1 MHLAEP
7 RLLWRVK
14 QLDGTWKYVPAHW
27 VLVEQVGANMMAMV
41 SLPAPPNE
49 TDESGDESE

>member
-14 QLDGTWKYVPAHW
+14 QLDGTWKYVACKW
-27 VLVEQVGANMMAMV
+27 VVVEHVGPNIMAMLA
-41 SLPAPPNE
+41 LPAPPH
-49 TDESGDESE
+49 SGGDESE

>member
-14 QLDGTWKYVPAHW
+14 QLDGTWKYVPARW
-27 VLVEQVGANMMAMV
+27 VLVEQTGPGAVMV
-41 SLPAPPNE
+41 VVNLPQPPL
-49 TDESGDESE
+49 SGGDETE